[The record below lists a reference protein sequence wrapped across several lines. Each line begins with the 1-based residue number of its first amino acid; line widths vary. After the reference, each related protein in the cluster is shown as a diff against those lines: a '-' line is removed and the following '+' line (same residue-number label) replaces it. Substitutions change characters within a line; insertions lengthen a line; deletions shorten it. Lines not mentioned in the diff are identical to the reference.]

1 MRGAFRADSSS
12 DRGARRR
19 AAAARDARFGRTR
32 GGGSPEGTGRPAG
45 VLRALRARA
54 GAESGY
60 SFVELLV
67 VSAIVLILASAVMPL
82 TRVTMQRQREA
93 ELRRALRVMRTAIDR
108 YKDAV
113 DLGEIA
119 GPDVDADNEGYP
131 ATLEIL
137 VEGVEVANDAT
148 GRKMRFLR
156 RIPFDPMTQ
165 SRDWG
170 LRAYDDE
177 PDSRRWSGDNVYD
190 VYTTSRATALD
201 GTRYDEW

>member
-1 MRGAFRADSSS
+1 MRK
-12 DRGARRR
+12 
-19 AAAARDARFGRTR
+19 
-32 GGGSPEGTGRPAG
+32 RPG
-45 VLRALRARA
+45 VLRALRAGS

-67 VSAIVLILASAVMPL
+67 VSAIVLVLASAVMPL

-93 ELRRALRVMRTAIDR
+93 ELRRGLRQMRTAIDR

-113 DLGEIA
+113 DLGMIGGVE
-119 GPDVDADNEGYP
+119 VDADNEGYP
-131 ATLEIL
+131 ASLEIL
-137 VEGVEVANDAT
+137 VEGVAVANDAT
-148 GRKMRFLR
+148 GRRMRFLR

-170 LRAYDDE
+170 LRSYEDE

-190 VYTTSRATALD
+190 VYTRSRATALD